1 MSALYCKAMLGRR
14 SQTGAQAHAAAEA
27 GAARA
32 AAVALLARRDFATAE
47 LREKL
52 GSKGFDADTV
62 AALIAELSAEGVLND
77 ERHAQNYISWHAGR
91 GQGPIRIAAALR
103 QRGIDTALVQAA
115 LAAGPDWHALALK
128 VCRARFGA
136 QPAASWPEKARR
148 ARFLQYRGFSA
159 DHIRAAT
166 SVDSGQD

>member
-1 MSALYCKAMLGRR
+1 MLMRR
-14 SQTGAQAHAAAEA
+14 SQTGARAHAGAEA

-47 LREKL
+47 LRKKL

-77 ERHAQNYISWHAGR
+77 ERHAQNYVSWHARR

-115 LAAGPDWHALALK
+115 LAAGPDWHALACQ

-166 SVDSGQD
+166 GVDSGQD